1 MAAIRLRLKVFAKHR
16 EKVVKD
22 VLRQQ
27 KDTRNLAMLR
37 KFDIYVHRKKLV
49 GANRC
54 GDEVLFC
61 TDKNMRFI
69 FIPSI

>member
-1 MAAIRLRLKVFAKHR
+1 M
-16 EKVVKD
+16 VKD
-22 VLRQQ
+22 VFRQQ

-54 GDEVLFC
+54 DDEVLFC

>member
-1 MAAIRLRLKVFAKHR
+1 MAVIRLRLKVFAKHR
-16 EKVVKD
+16 VRVVKD
-22 VLRQQ
+22 VLRRQ
-27 KDTRNLAMLR
+27 KDTQNPAMLR

-61 TDKNMRFI
+61 TDKNMCFI